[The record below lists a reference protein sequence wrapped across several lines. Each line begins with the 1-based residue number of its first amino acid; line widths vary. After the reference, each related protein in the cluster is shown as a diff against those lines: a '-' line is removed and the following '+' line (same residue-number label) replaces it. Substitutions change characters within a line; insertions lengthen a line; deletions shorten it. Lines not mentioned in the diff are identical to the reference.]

1 MRHKIYNEMRIL
13 TIKAQWQKS
22 VRSPI
27 YTSEFLSLTS
37 KLLISMLSRGG
48 EKGIR
53 NPRQDGPG
61 GDPGTPR
68 LKPKMRACL
77 PANHSQWIK
86 PKLGR

>member
-37 KLLISMLSRGG
+37 KLLISMLSRGVRREFEIPNRMG
-48 EKGIR
+48 LEEIQGLPVS
-53 NPRQDGPG
+53 NP
-61 GDPGTPR
+61 
-68 LKPKMRACL
+68 K
-77 PANHSQWIK
+77 
-86 PKLGR
+86 